1 MAILETD
8 SVFDE
13 YLNKVR
19 DYISVVYIK
28 GIEELNP
35 SDKKYNPY
43 DDPLKDSSHI
53 SINYKYIHT
62 NIDISKDTFQKAIEL
77 NHYVDNECWINSIYF
92 FIKIRYCVKRK
103 DIELQER
110 IF

>member
-28 GIEELNP
+28 GVEELNP
-35 SDKKYNPY
+35 SDKTYNPY

-77 NHYVDNECWINSIYF
+77 NHYVDNECWINSIYDF
-92 FIKIRYCVKRK
+92 YKDSLLRRKKRH
-103 DIELQER
+103 R
-110 IF
+110 ITRENI